1 MEEIMT
7 AEEAIKKKVEL
18 EFKMRDFTKYINRT
32 LREDMGGT
40 VEDWSFAVNTMGENT
55 LEVTI
60 DYPHNFH
67 SRDVYDLERYDLDSL
82 RRTFNHYLLKHQ
94 NEYYNSRIKPWSMY
108 EGGE

>member
-40 VEDWSFAVNTMGENT
+40 VEDWSFGVNTMGENT

-67 SRDVYDLERYDLDSL
+67 SRTVYDMGRYDLDL
-82 RRTFNHYLLKHQ
+82 LIKEFEHLLYRDIDNYNH
-94 NEYYNSRIKPWSMY
+94 RVKPWSIY
-108 EGGE
+108 